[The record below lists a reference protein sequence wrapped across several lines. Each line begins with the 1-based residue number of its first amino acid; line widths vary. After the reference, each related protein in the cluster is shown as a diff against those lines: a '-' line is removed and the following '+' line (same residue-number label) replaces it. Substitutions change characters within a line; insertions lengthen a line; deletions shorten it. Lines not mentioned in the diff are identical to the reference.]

1 MSNESNDIQEQQDSL
16 SELKQILDE
25 LNDEVN
31 QTNRENLFKMA
42 EFLFALD
49 IKVEACQIEM
59 SNGDSDLGLVIPI
72 TQFNNLRKALLNNA
86 L

>member
-72 TQFNNLRKALLNNA
+72 TQFNNLRKALLSNA

>member
-31 QTNRENLFKMA
+31 QANRENLFKMA

-72 TQFNNLRKALLNNA
+72 TQFNNLRKALLSNA